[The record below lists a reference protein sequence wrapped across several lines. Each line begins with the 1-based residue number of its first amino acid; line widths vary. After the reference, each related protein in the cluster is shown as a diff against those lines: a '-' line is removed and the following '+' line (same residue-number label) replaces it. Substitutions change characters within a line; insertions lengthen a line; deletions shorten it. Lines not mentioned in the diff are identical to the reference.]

1 MELTKKG
8 LNSFQIKLIAL
19 VLMTFDHIHYMFSG
33 VVNVPMW
40 LTMLGR
46 ISAPLFIFMV
56 ANGMAYTSNRKK
68 YLLRLYIGFVA
79 MNILNS
85 IASKY
90 TPHPAGNQLIA
101 NIFSSLFL
109 ICFFICMANKI
120 KESVKNHSLVRAI
133 GYTVLLLVPVF
144 VGVAILMMISGE
156 NPSMLRFL
164 LPLMWFVPTP
174 ILAEGGIMFIILG
187 LGFYIFRKRK
197 VNLSIFYLIYC
208 GYIFYMSAGGVFTV
222 DSLFHTN
229 VQWMMIFALPII
241 QMYNNQKGKS
251 MKYFFYFYYPAH
263 MYLLLWL
270 SILVYRFI

>member
-251 MKYFFYFYYPAH
+251 MKYFFYLYYPAH

-270 SILVYRFI
+270 SILVYHFI

>member
-1 MELTKKG
+1 
-8 LNSFQIKLIAL
+8 
-19 VLMTFDHIHYMFSG
+19 
-33 VVNVPMW
+33 
-40 LTMLGR
+40 
-46 ISAPLFIFMV
+46 
-56 ANGMAYTSNRKK
+56 MAYTSSRKK

-90 TPHPAGNQLIA
+90 IPHPAGNQLIA

-109 ICFFICMANKI
+109 ICFFICMANKV

-133 GYTVLLLVPVF
+133 SYTILLLIPVF

-222 DSLFHTN
+222 DSLLHTN

-251 MKYFFYFYYPAH
+251 MKYFFYLYYPVH

>member
-109 ICFFICMANKI
+109 ICFFICMSNKI

-133 GYTVLLLVPVF
+133 GYTILLLVPVF

-156 NPSMLRFL
+156 NPSMIKFL

-197 VNLSIFYLIYC
+197 VNLSIFYLIDC

-251 MKYFFYFYYPAH
+251 MKYFFYLYYPAH

-270 SILVYRFI
+270 SIIVYRFV